1 MTEDIDPMCNFPA
14 RCHHPLCACPVAGH
28 AITVGCSSPT
38 VIFLMIMRGMLEPDP
53 KYHRFLPFID
63 AEIGRL
69 RRGATA

>member
-1 MTEDIDPMCNFPA
+1 MDVEPDLMCAYPA

-38 VIFLMIMRGMLEPDP
+38 VVFLMIMRGQLESDA
-53 KYHRFLPFID
+53 KYRPLVLQID

-69 RRGATA
+69 RRQS